1 VGYGSDLS
9 IADLART
16 VSEVLGYRGEIRL
29 DPTKP
34 DGTPR
39 KLMDSSRIR
48 SLGWAPRTSL
58 PEGIALAY
66 QDFCNRY
73 LTT

>member
-1 VGYGSDLS
+1 
-9 IADLART
+9 
-16 VSEVLGYRGEIRL
+16 

-48 SLGWAPRTSL
+48 SLGWAPRNDL

-66 QDFCNRY
+66 QDFLDRY
-73 LTT
+73 SIPKNVN